1 MNRLLKASMRRM
13 IKNKMFLF
21 SVIFQ
26 IGFALFAILPMYGM
40 EFSVGNGFLLADSLL
55 TLVLSAVF
63 VHFFLRSDYHGGMA
77 RNKIITGHSRGK
89 IYISN
94 FISALTGS
102 WIFFLTPIAVS
113 LVLALFTDV
122 TLGVSAAVFA
132 VRMAV
137 FLSAETAMC
146 GIYVLAA
153 FFFKNMG
160 ATASFFIAL
169 AMFTVSIFC
178 TLNAVSPEDT
188 AEIFE
193 SANIDI
199 QLDQSNAL
207 NEILLNVLPTSHI
220 VKLMVIEPPINE
232 MLILPLYSLI
242 VIAATTGFGVL
253 LFSGKD
259 LK

>member
-1 MNRLLKASMRRM
+1 MQRM

-40 EFSVGNGFLLADSLL
+40 EFSVGNGFLLADSLM

-77 RNKIITGHSRGK
+77 RNKIITGHTRAK
-89 IYISN
+89 IYVSN
-94 FISALTGS
+94 FVLALIGS

-113 LVLALFTDV
+113 LVLALFMDV
-122 TLGVSAAVFA
+122 TLGVSAAAFA
-132 VRMAV
+132 ARMAV
-137 FLSAETAMC
+137 FLAAEAAMC

-153 FFFKNMG
+153 FFFRNMG
-160 ATASFFIAL
+160 AAASFFIAL
-169 AMFTVSIFC
+169 AMFTVSIFG

-188 AEIFE
+188 AKIFE
-193 SANIDI
+193 TAGIEI
-199 QLDQSNAL
+199 QLDQPNAL

-220 VKLMVIEPPINE
+220 VKLLVIEPPINE

-242 VIAATTGFGVL
+242 VIAATTGFGVI
-253 LFSGKD
+253 LFRKKD

>member
-55 TLVLSAVF
+55 SLVLSAVF

-199 QLDQSNAL
+199 QLNQSNAL

-242 VIAATTGFGVL
+242 IIAATTGFGVL

>member
-199 QLDQSNAL
+199 QLNQSNAL

-242 VIAATTGFGVL
+242 IIAATTGFGVL

>member
-1 MNRLLKASMRRM
+1 MDRLLKASMRRM

-199 QLDQSNAL
+199 QLNQSNAL

-242 VIAATTGFGVL
+242 IIAATTGFGVL

>member
-1 MNRLLKASMRRM
+1 MNRLLKASMQRM

-40 EFSVGNGFLLADSLL
+40 EFSVGNGFLLADSLM

-77 RNKIITGHSRGK
+77 RNKIITGHTRAK
-89 IYISN
+89 IYVSN
-94 FISALTGS
+94 FVLALIGS

-113 LVLALFTDV
+113 LVLALFMDV
-122 TLGVSAAVFA
+122 TLGVSAAAFA
-132 VRMAV
+132 ARMAV
-137 FLSAETAMC
+137 FLAAEAAMC

-153 FFFKNMG
+153 FFFRNMG
-160 ATASFFIAL
+160 AAASFFIAL
-169 AMFTVSIFC
+169 AMFTVSIFG

-188 AEIFE
+188 AKIFE
-193 SANIDI
+193 TAGIEI
-199 QLDQSNAL
+199 QLDQPNAL

-220 VKLMVIEPPINE
+220 VKLLVIEPPINE

-242 VIAATTGFGVL
+242 VIAATTGFGVI
-253 LFSGKD
+253 LFRKKD

>member
-1 MNRLLKASMRRM
+1 MRRM

-199 QLDQSNAL
+199 QLNQSNAL

-242 VIAATTGFGVL
+242 IIAATTGFGVL